1 MENSERK
8 ALLLDTFDLLKS
20 DYSENGR
27 SLRDII
33 DKMGKLDFELA
44 VEMWKYL
51 IQENPDYLHE
61 TDDFGFGVM
70 FSLTQSNGET
80 KVYNYVYED
89 AFLKQKIYGESG
101 GKDDIPLWGIRY
113 FLHNKELDKA
123 NELFELALSNN
134 YSDLSPFDVINYSI
148 PYEDE
153 KVNKPAFE
161 LIKVWIDRINN
172 DQERAKLQLR
182 LLDYL
187 DNGITE

>member
-1 MENSERK
+1 MEISERK

-89 AFLKQKIYGESG
+89 AFLKQKIYGEG
-101 GKDDIPLWGIRY
+101 GGDDDVPLRGIQY

-134 YSDLSPFDVINYSI
+134 YSDLSSFDVINYSI

-153 KVNKPAFE
+153 KVNKAAFD
-161 LIKVWIDRINN
+161 LIKVWIDRIDNEK
-172 DQERAKLQLR
+172 ERAKLQLR

-187 DNGITE
+187 DNGITD